1 MNKIINSTKFNFN
14 FFLSNRKKVDSLQ
27 AGAIENG
34 GATKFDDAIY
44 SNIEGNNFIELKE
57 NNNQISIFI
66 PSTMDINNKIN
77 NEYYIKKSINY
88 LEKYY
93 NITNNLKYYKTSGSW
108 FSDSLNKV
116 IIEDITIIT
125 LQLIELNEMDINI
138 FIALANMIKNEM
150 NQEAVSISINE
161 SLAIV

>member
-1 MNKIINSTKFNFN
+1 MKIINSNKFNFS
-14 FFLSNRKKVDSLQ
+14 FFLSDRKKVDNLE

-66 PSTMDINNKIN
+66 PSTMDINNKIDN
-77 NEYYIKKSINY
+77 QYYVKKSINY
-88 LEKYY
+88 LERYY
-93 NITNNLKYYKTSGSW
+93 NITNNLKYYKTIGSW

-125 LQLIELNEMDINI
+125 LQLIELNENDINI
-138 FIALANMIKNEM
+138 FITLANMIKKEM
-150 NQEAVSISINE
+150 NQEGVSIAINE
-161 SLAIV
+161 SLAII

>member
-1 MNKIINSTKFNFN
+1 MSD
-14 FFLSNRKKVDSLQ
+14 RKKVDSLQ
-27 AGAIENG
+27 TGAIENG

-66 PSTMDINNKIN
+66 PSTMDINNKIDN
-77 NEYYIKKSINY
+77 KYYIKKSINY

-93 NITNNLKYYKTSGSW
+93 NITNNLKYYKTIGSW

-125 LQLIELNEMDINI
+125 LQLNELTETDINI
-138 FIALANMIKNEM
+138 FIELANIIKTEM
-150 NQEAVSISINE
+150 KQEGVSIAINK

>member
-1 MNKIINSTKFNFN
+1 MINSKNFN
-14 FFLSNRKKVDSLQ
+14 FSFFMSDRKKVNSLE

-66 PSTMDINNKIN
+66 PSTMDINNKIDN
-77 NEYYIKKSINY
+77 KYYIKKSINY

-93 NITNNLKYYKTSGSW
+93 NITNNLKYYKTIGSW

-125 LQLIELNEMDINI
+125 LQLIELNENDINI
-138 FIALANMIKNEM
+138 FITLANMIKSEM
-150 NQEAVSISINE
+150 NQEAVSIAINE
-161 SLAIV
+161 SLAII

>member
-1 MNKIINSTKFNFN
+1 MNKMNSTKFNFN

-27 AGAIENG
+27 IGAIENG

-57 NNNQISIFI
+57 KNNQISIFI
-66 PSTMDINNKIN
+66 PSTMDINNKVN

-88 LEKYY
+88 LEKHY

-125 LQLIELNEMDINI
+125 LQLINLNEIDINI

>member
-1 MNKIINSTKFNFN
+1 MSD
-14 FFLSNRKKVDSLQ
+14 RKKVNSLE

-66 PSTMDINNKIN
+66 PSTMDINNKIDN
-77 NEYYIKKSINY
+77 KYYVKKSINY
-88 LEKYY
+88 LERYY
-93 NITNNLKYYKTSGSW
+93 NITNNLKYYKTIGSW

-125 LQLIELNEMDINI
+125 LQLIELKESDINI
-138 FIALANMIKNEM
+138 FITLANMIKSEM
-150 NQEAVSISINE
+150 NQEAVSIAINE
-161 SLAIV
+161 SLAII

>member
-1 MNKIINSTKFNFN
+1 MNKMINSTKFNFN

-27 AGAIENG
+27 AGAVENG

-44 SNIEGNNFIELKE
+44 SNIEGNNYIELKE

-66 PSTMDINNKIN
+66 PSTMDIHNKIN

-93 NITNNLKYYKTSGSW
+93 NIINNLKYYKTSGSW
-108 FSDSLNKV
+108 FSDNLNKV

-125 LQLIELNEMDINI
+125 LNLIELTETDINI
-138 FIALANMIKNEM
+138 FITLANMIKNEM
-150 NQEAVSISINE
+150 NQEAVSIAINE

>member
-1 MNKIINSTKFNFN
+1 MINSKNFN
-14 FFLSNRKKVDSLQ
+14 FSFFMSDRKKVDSLQ
-27 AGAIENG
+27 TGAIENG

-66 PSTMDINNKIN
+66 PSTIDINNKIDN
-77 NEYYIKKSINY
+77 QYYIKKSINY

-93 NITNNLKYYKTSGSW
+93 NITNNLKYYKTIGSW

-125 LQLIELNEMDINI
+125 LQLIELNENDINI
-138 FIALANMIKNEM
+138 FITLANMIKNEM
-150 NQEAVSISINE
+150 NQEAVSITINE
-161 SLAIV
+161 SLAII

>member
-1 MNKIINSTKFNFN
+1 MINSKKFNFS

-27 AGAIENG
+27 TGAIENG

-66 PSTMDINNKIN
+66 PSTMDINNKIDN
-77 NEYYIKKSINY
+77 QYYIKKSINY

-125 LQLIELNEMDINI
+125 LQLIELTETDINI
-138 FIALANMIKNEM
+138 FIALANIIKNEM
-150 NQEAVSISINE
+150 NQEAVSITINE
-161 SLAIV
+161 SLAII

>member
-1 MNKIINSTKFNFN
+1 MINSKNFN
-14 FFLSNRKKVDSLQ
+14 FSFFMSDRKKVNSLE

-66 PSTMDINNKIN
+66 PSTMDINNKIDN
-77 NEYYIKKSINY
+77 KYYVKKSINY
-88 LEKYY
+88 LERYY
-93 NITNNLKYYKTSGSW
+93 NITNNLKYYKTIGSW

-125 LQLIELNEMDINI
+125 LQLIELKESDINI
-138 FIALANMIKNEM
+138 FITLANMIKSEM
-150 NQEAVSISINE
+150 NQEAVSIAINE
-161 SLAIV
+161 SLAII